1 MIFRRPSAT
10 VSSAGQLPLLL
21 FGRGLLLLLFG
32 RGLFLL
38 LFAHGSSSSGSLAAD
53 LSSSE
58 SLAADLSS

>member
-32 RGLFLL
+32 RGLF
-38 LFAHGSSSSGSLAAD
+38 SSGSLAAD